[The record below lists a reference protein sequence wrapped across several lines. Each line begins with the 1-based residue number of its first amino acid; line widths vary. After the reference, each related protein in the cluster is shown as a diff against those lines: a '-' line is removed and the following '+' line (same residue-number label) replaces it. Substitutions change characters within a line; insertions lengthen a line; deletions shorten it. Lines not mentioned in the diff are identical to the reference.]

1 MSHQD
6 KNIENQLEVL
16 REEVRNFEMRMTKMV
31 DWKTAVAGAFALLM
45 VAGSMAFTT
54 YQVNAEGLEK
64 KADVKPVEDAISQCE
79 AHKANLEAQLTECE
93 AELADY
99 IAIRDAE

>member
-1 MSHQD
+1 MAKVIAEKIVEAPVYESGKQVEIKHTRTMQD
-6 KNIENQLEVL
+6 ASGKDVEVVDYV
-16 REEVRNFEMRMTKMV
+16 ETKQV
-31 DWKTAVAGAFALLM
+31 D
-45 VAGSMAFTT
+45 
-54 YQVNAEGLEK
+54 
-64 KADVKPVEDAISQCE
+64 DAISQCE